1 MTVDMQAFEDALALL
16 DLDAEL
22 DNADRVEAWLH
33 DPTRTAHRLVSVPTA
48 VLMAQAVGGT
58 TIAAPAE
65 TLLPGRAWRILP
77 DRLLALHPRRGDR
90 LERLRIPVAGH
101 LHLTAT
107 VLEEWG
113 WAKSG
118 QRIRTTSGRR
128 CILGAQR
135 VVHALGYGT
144 EHTAAEAGRQ
154 IQGALAERGITM
166 PYPRWNELPGVT
178 GPDALALVREAAKG
192 A

>member
-1 MTVDMQAFEDALALL
+1 MTALL
-16 DLDAEL
+16 SGPVADVDAAI
-22 DNADRVEAWLH
+22 ADVLAAEVESWLH
-33 DPTRTAHRLVSVPTA
+33 DPARTAHRLVSLPTA
-48 VLMAQAVGGT
+48 ELVAQALG
-58 TIAAPAE
+58 AAPTPTE
-65 TLLPGRAWRILP
+65 DGSLLPGGVWRILP
-77 DRLLALHPRRGDR
+77 DRLLALRPRRGES

-113 WAKSG
+113 WAQSG
-118 QRIRTTSGRR
+118 ARIRTTSGRR

-144 EHTAAEAGRQ
+144 DHTAVEAGRL
-154 IQGALAERGITM
+154 IQGVLAARGITM
-166 PYPRWNELPGVT
+166 PYPRWNEMPGIT